1 MNVVETE
8 RGEEKEGE
16 KKREEKRVKGEE
28 KSTYF
33 TRLFKEIYTGIKSLN
48 QLLVDKGK
56 ISDFKYNNVK
66 DPVKNTNFH
75 DTVNL
80 GSLPSV
86 RHQRQRVGSMSEL
99 RDHSV
104 TDYIYVPYYPQYCV
118 QS

>member
-1 MNVVETE
+1 MVETE
-8 RGEEKEGE
+8 KGEEKEGE
-16 KKREEKRVKGEE
+16 KKGEEKRVKEEE

-33 TRLFKEIYTGIKSLN
+33 ARLINEIYTGVKSLN

-56 ISDFKYNNVK
+56 ISDSKYNNVK
-66 DPVKNTNFH
+66 EPVKNTNFH
-75 DTVNL
+75 DTVDL